1 MNDGTGFVTG
11 PNADCAGTCFG
22 SSEIDECGVCEGNG
36 IADGACDCD
45 GTLPAEN
52 FDCDGN
58 CLVNTDC
65 AGECGGDAVV
75 DECGVCDG
83 DGLSCAGDDGDG
95 LAGIPS
101 DWDSDGDG
109 LFDNINLYQNSGSIT
124 SRVFLEGVDVGSEGD
139 VLAAFV
145 GGEQRGIST
154 ANLVPNPLGG
164 GYAFLLL
171 VYSNEASGETITFQ
185 FYDAETD
192 TVYDVDQTYEFVSS
206 MTIGNSVNPEQLML
220 SIPYNGG
227 YPFVW
232 DSNGDGLFDNINSYQ
247 NSGSITSRIYLD
259 GLEIGSEGDVLAAFV
274 NGEQRGFISASSIPV
289 PLGGGYAFLLLV
301 YSNEASGE
309 TITFQFYDSETDTI
323 YDINEQYEFVSD
335 MVLGNVTNSESFNIT
350 TSIDVSA
357 ECFAGWN
364 WMSLNVVADDMSI
377 DAVFSSL
384 DDSAEFIKN
393 QAFYADYYDGFGWF
407 GTLTDINNVSMY
419 KLRMSEDALFS
430 LTGMPA
436 EVEETVFDLG
446 AGFNWIGYT
455 PQFSL
460 DIGTAL
466 ANIPAGNAEFIKSQ
480 SFYSDYYDSFGWF
493 GTLETMDPLL
503 GYVISLSEATQFT
516 YNEDDLARVS
526 SVMMDISDDRFDL
539 NIHDYEHNATITSA
553 VYVDGH
559 RVGDNYTLAAF
570 DGSICVGYADG
581 LYFPLDGS
589 TIFPLMVYGN
599 DEGSDLTFR
608 IYDNIS
614 GDYMDVDK
622 SIAFVPD
629 MKLGDGFSPV
639 EFNNVE
645 NPDNY
650 TISSAYPNPFNPV
663 VNFDL
668 DLNGSQHVL
677 VKVYNISGQEVAVL
691 QDGKLSGFN
700 KITWTAGNQSSGI
713 YFMQVTIDGQMI
725 ANNKVM
731 LIK

>member
-1 MNDGTGFVTG
+1 DAVVGGCDNVCGSTAVTDACGICDGENVNDGTGFITG

-139 VLAAFV
+139 VLVAFV
-145 GGEQRGIST
+145 GGEQRGFST
-154 ANLVPNPLGG
+154 ANPVPLPLGG

-206 MTIGNSVNPEQLML
+206 MTIGDSVNPEQLML

-274 NGEQRGFISASSIPV
+274 NGEQRGFISASSIPA

-364 WMSLNVVADDMSI
+364 WMSLNVAADDMSI

-436 EVEETVFDLG
+436 EVDQTVFDL
-446 AGFNWIGYT
+446 
-455 PQFSL
+455 
-460 DIGTAL
+460 
-466 ANIPAGNAEFIKSQ
+466 
-480 SFYSDYYDSFGWF
+480 
-493 GTLETMDPLL
+493 
-503 GYVISLSEATQFT
+503 
-516 YNEDDLARVS
+516 
-526 SVMMDISDDRFDL
+526 
-539 NIHDYEHNATITSA
+539 
-553 VYVDGH
+553 
-559 RVGDNYTLAAF
+559 
-570 DGSICVGYADG
+570 
-581 LYFPLDGS
+581 
-589 TIFPLMVYGN
+589 
-599 DEGSDLTFR
+599 
-608 IYDNIS
+608 
-614 GDYMDVDK
+614 
-622 SIAFVPD
+622 
-629 MKLGDGFSPV
+629 
-639 EFNNVE
+639 
-645 NPDNY
+645 
-650 TISSAYPNPFNPV
+650 
-663 VNFDL
+663 
-668 DLNGSQHVL
+668 
-677 VKVYNISGQEVAVL
+677 
-691 QDGKLSGFN
+691 
-700 KITWTAGNQSSGI
+700 
-713 YFMQVTIDGQMI
+713 
-725 ANNKVM
+725 
-731 LIK
+731 